1 MNLSRQAKAKM
12 DQLIKLTAQ
21 KYEGQVGEAY
31 TATPSVAQM
40 LNDKIVEDGNWL
52 LPLINVLPV
61 NEIAGEKI
69 LMGLSGPVTSRTDTS
84 GSTERVAKHLVS
96 LDTLGYTLK
105 KTETDVALKYGMI
118 DMWAKFPDFAARYG
132 LAVRKAIGN
141 DRVRIGWRG
150 TSAAATSNISTNPL
164 LQDVNIGWLEQIRTY
179 NSGSQHLIGT
189 GGVPINLSASAG
201 TSNATTFPNL
211 DTLVHSMEDNLGIA
225 FQDDTDLVI
234 LVSRDLMSVAE
245 GKYYSA
251 QGDRPTEKRLIN
263 DKMTVATY
271 GGFPAIVPPFFPS
284 GTLLLTSLNN
294 LSIYWQG
301 TSWRRQQIDNP
312 KKDQY
317 EDFNSRNEGYV
328 VENFDK
334 TYLIE
339 NITLVA

>member
-31 TATPSVAQM
+31 TATPSVAQQ

-61 NEIAGEKI
+61 NEVSGEKI

-84 GSTERVAKHLVS
+84 GSTERVAKQLVQ

-105 KTETDVALKYGMI
+105 KTETDVALKYSMI

-132 LAVRKAIGN
+132 KAVRQAIGN
-141 DRVRIGWRG
+141 DRVRVGWRG
-150 TSAAATSNISTNPL
+150 TSAAATTNVGTNPL
-164 LQDVNIGWLEQIRTY
+164 LQDVNVGWLEQIRNY
-179 NSGSQHLIGT
+179 NSGSQRIIGT
-189 GGVPINLSASAG
+189 VGAPINLSANAG

-211 DTLVHSMEDNLGIA
+211 DSLVHPMEYHLGIP
-225 FQDDTDLVI
+225 FQDDPDLVI
-234 LVSRDLMSVAE
+234 LVSRDLMAAAE
-245 GKYYSA
+245 GRYYAA
-251 QGDRPTEKRLIN
+251 QSDRPTEKRLIEDN
-263 DKMTVATY
+263 TTVKTY

-312 KKDQY
+312 RKDQY
-317 EDFNSRNEGYV
+317 EDFNSRQEGYV

-334 TYLIE
+334 CYLIE
-339 NITLVA
+339 NVTLVA